1 MSRKTILPNIAYDTQ
16 RRSYYVTIRRPAAPG
31 EAPKRTVQ
39 CYPTL
44 ELAIQAL
51 DRRGGMDLLN
61 RGEDL
66 EKLTLGQ
73 WLTYWLEQIIKPSR
87 SASTVHGYC
96 MIIRNHLSPS
106 LGTILLNKLTAA
118 QVQQYLN
125 RMQAKGLCANTVRKH
140 YMLLHNAL
148 EHARKQEIILRNVSE
163 HVILPSASDPTHHF
177 YDSETM
183 ARLFEILAGTTME
196 PVVKLAGYLGLRRS
210 EICGLKWRHVDRE
223 QKIITIA
230 EARTTVNGRPVN
242 KSTKNRSSIR
252 RLGYAGITDIE
263 ELVERLW
270 RQREAEIERLGD
282 DYEDGGYVL
291 CHDGGRPYQADYLSN
306 RLQRVLSKT
315 ELPYVTLH
323 GLRHSFA
330 SIANSQNVPLFGISR
345 ALGHSTTNTPTR
357 IYMHLFDDTHLSVV
371 QAVGEAVG
379 GSGPNDP
386 PKKPITG

>member
-73 WLTYWLEQIIKPSR
+73 WLTYWLGQIIKPSR

-210 EICGLKWRHVDRE
+210 EICGLKWHHVDRE

-270 RQREAEIERLGD
+270 RQREAEMERLGD

-345 ALGHSTTNTPTR
+345 ALGHSTTNTTTR

-386 PKKPITG
+386 PKNPITG

>member
-51 DRRGGMDLLN
+51 DRRGGMDLLD

-270 RQREAEIERLGD
+270 RQREAEMERLGD

-345 ALGHSTTNTPTR
+345 ALGHSTTNTTTR

-379 GSGPNDP
+379 GSGPNDL
-386 PKKPITG
+386 PKDPITG